1 MSKMKTLS
9 AVLFLAAAAP
19 AWAAGPPPAQQQQLP
34 APKIVVL
41 NNAAILQFSKVGQDV
56 TRQAQAYSNQLKAE
70 LGGRAKAL
78 EAEGQQ
84 LTQQVAI
91 LAPDVKAQKV
101 KAFEDKQAA
110 LQAEATRREAT
121 IQQGLQQAQQ
131 AIEASLS
138 PIVQQVM
145 NERGANMVLD
155 KNAVVFA
162 TTNAF
167 EITPVVIDRLNQK
180 MPSFKVSFGAAPAP
194 AKKK

>member
-1 MSKMKTLS
+1 MSNIKTLS
-9 AVLFLAAAAP
+9 AILFLAAAAP
-19 AWAAGPPPAQQQQLP
+19 AWAAGPPPSAPIQ

-41 NNAAILQFSKVGQDV
+41 DNAAILQFSKVGQDV
-56 TRQAQAYSNQLKAE
+56 TRQAQAYNAQIKSDIS
-70 LGGRAKAL
+70 GRAKAL
-78 EAEGQQ
+78 EAEGKQ
-84 LTQQVAI
+84 LEQQVAI
-91 LAPDVKAQKV
+91 LAPDVKAQKI
-101 KAFEDKQAA
+101 KAYQDKQAA
-110 LQAEATRREAT
+110 LEAEATRRQGS
-121 IQQGLQQAQQ
+121 IQIGLQQAQH
-131 AIEASLS
+131 AIEANLV
-138 PIVQQVM
+138 PIVQQLM